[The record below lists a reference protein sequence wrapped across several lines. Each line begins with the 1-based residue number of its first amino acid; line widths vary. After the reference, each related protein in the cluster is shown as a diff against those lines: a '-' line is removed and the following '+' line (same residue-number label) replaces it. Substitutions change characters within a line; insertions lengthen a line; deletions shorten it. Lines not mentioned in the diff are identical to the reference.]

1 MNNDSRP
8 AIQSEAEPERKSSGF
23 TRFLNFVKRNPTLST
38 LLIAVI
44 IILGIWGFMSIKS
57 NRTVRKYES
66 TITEQRDSL
75 NSYHLK
81 NNVRIFTWAVRSEL
95 TRGNM
100 EQVEQFFVNYLQTGR
115 VVRVMLIDPN
125 DGTVII
131 STNKK
136 DIETKVTDSAILT
149 ATSIVQVDMGTNYK
163 FANPVMGLDKKLGIV
178 VVEIEK

>member
-1 MNNDSRP
+1 MNSDNRP
-8 AIQSEAEPERKSSGF
+8 AIQFVPDPDKNSSG
-23 TRFLNFVKRNPTLST
+23 LKRVLGFIKKNPTLSVI
-38 LLIAVI
+38 LIALL
-44 IILGIWGFMSIKS
+44 IILGLWGFMSIKA

-66 TITEQRDSL
+66 TMAQQRDSL
-75 NSYHLK
+75 NTYHLK

-115 VVRVMLIDPN
+115 VVRVMLVDPN
-125 DGTVII
+125 DGSIII

-136 DIETKVTDSAILT
+136 DLETKISDSAILS
-149 ATSIVQVDMGTNYK
+149 ATSIVQVDMGTSYK